1 MRRTIVNPDEVASE
15 SAREVAPAGRRR
27 RGPEAPAAEA
37 PARRATAV
45 AAAQDEPD
53 RFNDRVLKYIPAE
66 VITIYLTA
74 DGLARAKS
82 LPPAVSWIV
91 FVLGLL
97 GTVLYLRYG
106 AGVGKPLQLAVSA
119 TIFVVWSLAIGGPF
133 VHIHGYD
140 TAYGAIALPFFTF
153 LAGLVKP

>member
-15 SAREVAPAGRRR
+15 SAREAAPTGRRR
-27 RGPEAPAAEA
+27 RGPEGPAAGA
-37 PARRATAV
+37 PTPRPP
-45 AAAQDEPD
+45 AAAPEQDEPD
-53 RFNDRVLKYIPAE
+53 CFNDRVLKYIPAE

-74 DGLARAKS
+74 DGLTRAK
-82 LPPAVSWIV
+82 PPAWSWIV

-140 TAYGAIALPFFTF
+140 PDFGAIALPFFTF
-153 LAGLVKP
+153 LAGLIKP